1 MEEEWFYGKRK
12 SEDSC
17 RGSGVIMLKKIMGIL
32 LMVVMVTG
40 CSTVVTNDKY
50 ESDFITYR
58 KFPKKVV
65 TIEMRRYY
73 DGNYEMKMI
82 GETAGE
88 LPVKIIIIDED
99 EFLFPEGMQRIIL
112 TQGEF
117 NKIYRKLTT
126 RGHTIE
132 VDRGSSREV
141 FETKDI
147 GKKI

>member
-1 MEEEWFYGKRK
+1 
-12 SEDSC
+12 
-17 RGSGVIMLKKIMGIL
+17 MLKKIMGIL

-40 CSTVVTNDKY
+40 CSTTFTNDKY

-73 DGNYEMKMI
+73 DGNYEMKI
-82 GETAGE
+82 GEESSGE
-88 LPVKIIIIDED
+88 LAVRSITIDED
-99 EFLFPEGMQRIIL
+99 EFFFPEGMQRIIL

-117 NKIYRKLTT
+117 NRVYRKLTT
-126 RGHTIE
+126 RGHTVE
-132 VDRGSSREV
+132 VDRGSGREV

>member
-1 MEEEWFYGKRK
+1 
-12 SEDSC
+12 
-17 RGSGVIMLKKIMGIL
+17 MLKKIMGIL

-40 CSTVVTNDKY
+40 CSTTFTNDKY

-73 DGNYEMKMI
+73 DGNYEMKI
-82 GETAGE
+82 GEESSGE
-88 LPVKIIIIDED
+88 LAVRSITIDED
-99 EFLFPEGMQRIIL
+99 EFFFPEGMQRIIL

-117 NKIYRKLTT
+117 NRVYRKLTT
-126 RGHTIE
+126 RGHTVE